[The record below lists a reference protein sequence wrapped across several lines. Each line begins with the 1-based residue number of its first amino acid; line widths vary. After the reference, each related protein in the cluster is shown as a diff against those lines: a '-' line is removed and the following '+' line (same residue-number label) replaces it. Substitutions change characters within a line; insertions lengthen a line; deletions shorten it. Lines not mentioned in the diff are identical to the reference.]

1 MIPVNIRSVGI
12 SSLSAI
18 GHIRPSRTQA
28 SKVQTAPS
36 VKAPSVKERA
46 KTEQLDIEQHTAILE
61 MGVAIWNQWRVSEP
75 FTIPNLQ
82 NADLSG
88 LALENVNLA
97 KANLRGTKLDRA
109 YLYDADFQ
117 GADLR
122 GASLNHAVLIG
133 TNFCKANLSDAC
145 LAHAYL
151 AQSDLSSSNLTG
163 ATLTESDL
171 RLALMAKATLANA
184 RIANA
189 DMTESSGLTPLQVE
203 SAKDAHLALLPA
215 DLKYL
220 PEASCLHPKEATKER
235 QEEKAILEQTASN
248 QDSQK
253 QGSSV
258 ALSPASSSIVPKVVQ
273 ALDPSFRRLAV

>member
-1 MIPVNIRSVGI
+1 MDRTKMNPLTAVSRAKISRVNIRSVNIRSVGI
-12 SSLSAI
+12 SSLSTI

-109 YLYDADFQ
+109 YLYDADF
-117 GADLR
+117 
-122 GASLNHAVLIG
+122 
-133 TNFCKANLSDAC
+133 
-145 LAHAYL
+145 
-151 AQSDLSSSNLTG
+151 
-163 ATLTESDL
+163 
-171 RLALMAKATLANA
+171 
-184 RIANA
+184 
-189 DMTESSGLTPLQVE
+189 
-203 SAKDAHLALLPA
+203 
-215 DLKYL
+215 
-220 PEASCLHPKEATKER
+220 
-235 QEEKAILEQTASN
+235 
-248 QDSQK
+248 
-253 QGSSV
+253 
-258 ALSPASSSIVPKVVQ
+258 
-273 ALDPSFRRLAV
+273 